1 MASSVPRIPFAI
13 LVFLLGIV
21 CGVLLARHWTDVNE
35 PRTVQSAL
43 TSSVH
48 RAIYQD
54 CETRTCKTIR
64 AHQLQLLLDE
74 LQQGTE
80 HDTTISLRQLPNW
93 LLSHVSWD
101 DVAKEIWVQ
110 DFAQIVAEEFAQGFA
125 TTELDPDQGISPD
138 ELVTLLR
145 ATVLRYEDS

>member
-1 MASSVPRIPFAI
+1 M
-13 LVFLLGIV
+13 
-21 CGVLLARHWTDVNE
+21 
-35 PRTVQSAL
+35 
-43 TSSVH
+43 
-48 RAIYQD
+48 
-54 CETRTCKTIR
+54 
-64 AHQLQLLLDE
+64 
-74 LQQGTE
+74 
-80 HDTTISLRQLPNW
+80 PNW